1 MAKKQFKAE
10 SKRLLDLM
18 INSIYTHKEIFLRE
32 IISNASDAIDKLCY
46 LSLTD
51 DKVGLDRG
59 DFKIEITVDKDAR
72 TLTVSDNGIGMDKD
86 ELENNLGVIASS
98 GSYKFRQE
106 AEQKEDIDI
115 IGQFGVG
122 FYSAFMVADE
132 ITVVTKKYGA
142 ETAYRW
148 QSSGA
153 DGYTVAECEKD
164 SVGTDVIMHL
174 KADTDEE
181 KYSEY
186 RQEAEQKE
194 DIDIIGQFGVG
205 FYSAFMVADEITVV
219 TKKYGAETAYR
230 WQSSGADGYTVAE
243 CEKDS
248 VGTDVI
254 MHLKADTDEEKYS
267 EYLDGYRLYELV
279 KKYSDY
285 IRYPIRMLR
294 PTRRV
299 KAGSDPEKPE
309 YEYVDEMTT
318 VNSMVPLWQRPRGEV
333 TDEEYEKFYQ
343 SIAHAFDKPQ
353 RVITASV
360 EGAVTYKALLFIP
373 SQRPMDFYSEGY
385 EKGLQLYSAGV
396 MIMDHCDAL
405 LPDYLRFVRG
415 VVDSPDL
422 SLNISRELL
431 QHDRQLKVIGNSL
444 EKKLRADLEK
454 LLRDD
459 REGYEKFY
467 ENFGRAIGFGIAGP
481 DGLSRKEA
489 LQDLLLFYSS
499 TEKKLVTL
507 REYVDRMPESQKYIY
522 YAAGE
527 NVSAIDHLPQTEL
540 LKDKNYEILYL
551 TGETD
556 EFVLQ
561 MLGKYAD
568 KEFRSIVD
576 GELDLGDEEEKVLD
590 EKPELM
596 QFVKETLGDKIK
608 EARASRRL
616 KTHPVCMT
624 AGEGL
629 SFEMEKYFK
638 NFQMPTP
645 VKADRI
651 LELNTDHPA
660 VQAMEAAMTS
670 DRAKAELYAKIL
682 YDQALLIA
690 GLPLEDPSEYTDL
703 VAELMK

>member
-1 MAKKQFKAE
+1 MEKKAFKAE
-10 SKRLLDLM
+10 SQRLLDLM

-51 DKVGLDRG
+51 ENVGLKRE
-59 DFKIEITVDKDAR
+59 DFAITLSVDKENR
-72 TLTVSDNGIGMDKD
+72 TLTVSDNGIGMDAD

-98 GSYKFRQE
+98 GTYQFRQGLDKE
-106 AEQKEDIDI
+106 AEADV

-122 FYSAFMVADE
+122 FYSAFMVADH
-132 ITVVTKKYGA
+132 ITVISRKYGQ
-142 ETAYRW
+142 EQAYRW
-148 QSSGA
+148 ESDGLE
-153 DGYTVAECEKD
+153 GYTIEPCTRDA
-164 SVGTDVIMHL
+164 VGTDIIMHI
-174 KADTDEE
+174 KPDGDEE
-181 KYSEY
+181 PDEY
-186 RQEAEQKE
+186 GQYLQEYAL
-194 DIDIIGQFGVG
+194 
-205 FYSAFMVADEITVV
+205 
-219 TKKYGAETAYR
+219 R
-230 WQSSGADGYTVAE
+230 
-243 CEKDS
+243 
-248 VGTDVI
+248 
-254 MHLKADTDEEKYS
+254 
-267 EYLDGYRLYELV
+267 RLV

-285 IRYPIRMLR
+285 IRFPIKMMM
-294 PTRRV
+294 PHSQV
-299 KAGSDPEKPE
+299 KEGSPQDKPE
-309 YEYVDEMTT
+309 YEEVLAWETL
-318 VNSMVPLWQRPRGEV
+318 NSMVPLWQRKKADV
-333 TDEEYEKFYQ
+333 TREEYDKFYQ
-343 SIAHAFDKPQ
+343 ERFGDPAAPLS
-353 RVITASV
+353 VITVSA
-360 EGAVTYKALLFIP
+360 EGAVTYKALLYIP
-373 SQRPMDFYSEGY
+373 SQAPSQYYTEDY
-385 EKGLQLYSAGV
+385 KPGLQLYASGV
-396 MIMDHCDAL
+396 MIMDSCADL
-405 LPDYLRFVRG
+405 LPDYFNFVRG
-415 VVDSPDL
+415 VVESPDL

-540 LKDKNYEILYL
+540 LNDKNYEILYL

-576 GELDLGDEEEKVLD
+576 GELGLGDEEEKVLD

>member
-1 MAKKQFKAE
+1 M
-10 SKRLLDLM
+10 
-18 INSIYTHKEIFLRE
+18 
-32 IISNASDAIDKLCY
+32 
-46 LSLTD
+46 
-51 DKVGLDRG
+51 
-59 DFKIEITVDKDAR
+59 
-72 TLTVSDNGIGMDKD
+72 
-86 ELENNLGVIASS
+86 
-98 GSYKFRQE
+98 
-106 AEQKEDIDI
+106 
-115 IGQFGVG
+115 
-122 FYSAFMVADE
+122 
-132 ITVVTKKYGA
+132 
-142 ETAYRW
+142 
-148 QSSGA
+148 
-153 DGYTVAECEKD
+153 
-164 SVGTDVIMHL
+164 
-174 KADTDEE
+174 
-181 KYSEY
+181 
-186 RQEAEQKE
+186 
-194 DIDIIGQFGVG
+194 
-205 FYSAFMVADEITVV
+205 
-219 TKKYGAETAYR
+219 
-230 WQSSGADGYTVAE
+230 
-243 CEKDS
+243 
-248 VGTDVI
+248 
-254 MHLKADTDEEKYS
+254 
-267 EYLDGYRLYELV
+267 

-299 KAGSDPEKPE
+299 KEGSDPEKPE

-360 EGAVTYKALLFIP
+360 EGAVTYKALLFVP

-481 DGLSRKEA
+481 DGPSRKEA

-608 EARASRRL
+608 ETRASRRL